1 MQELLPYA
9 LLCFTSFFTLINPLG
24 VMPIFMTLTSELT
37 AQQRIKT
44 ARKAL
49 VVSFITI
56 SCFALGGQLLFAFF
70 HISVDSFRIVGGIIF
85 LIMGMDMLQARL
97 SRVKVGKDEVKSY
110 VEDISVT
117 PLAIPMICGPGA
129 LTNAIVLM
137 DDAFDLQRQ
146 IVLFSV
152 VFLVLFITYWV
163 LYFASALIR
172 LLGDTGI
179 KVMMRLMG
187 LIIMVI
193 AVEFII
199 AGIKPIIFDISQQL
213 NAT

>member
-1 MQELLPYA
+1 MQDLLPYA

-24 VMPIFMTLTSELT
+24 VMPIFMTLTSELS

-97 SRVKVGKDEVKSY
+97 SRVKVGKDDVKSY

-146 IVLFSV
+146 IILFSV

-163 LYFASALIR
+163 LYFASALIK

-199 AGIKPIIFDISQQL
+199 AGIKPIIFDISLQL
-213 NAT
+213 NAS

>member
-1 MQELLPYA
+1 MQEVLPFA
-9 LLCFTSFFTLINPLG
+9 LLCFTSFFSLMNPLG
-24 VMPIFMTLTSELT
+24 VMPVFMTLTAELNE
-37 AQQRIKT
+37 QQRRRT

-49 VVSFITI
+49 IVSFITV
-56 SCFALGGQLLFAFF
+56 CVFAYAGQLLFAFF
-70 HISVDSFRIVGGIIF
+70 NITVDSFRIVGGIIF

-97 SRVKVGKDEVKSY
+97 SRVKVDDDDVKSY

-137 DDAFDLQRQ
+137 DDAVSFNQELALFGAVF
-146 IVLFSV
+146 IVLFIS
-152 VFLVLFITYWV
+152 YWV
-163 LYFASALIR
+163 LFFAGAIIK
-172 LLGDTGI
+172 LLGETGI

-193 AVEFII
+193 AVEFIV
-199 AGIKPIIFDISQQL
+199 AGVKPIIYSIAE
-213 NAT
+213 NMPT

>member
-97 SRVKVGKDEVKSY
+97 SRVKVGRDDVKSY

-137 DDAFDLQRQ
+137 DDALDIQHQ
-146 IVLFSV
+146 VILFSI

-163 LYFASALIR
+163 LYFASALIK

-193 AVEFII
+193 AIEFII
-199 AGIKPIIFDISQQL
+199 AGVKPIILDISQQL
-213 NAT
+213 NAA

>member
-1 MQELLPYA
+1 MQELLPFA

-24 VMPIFMTLTSELT
+24 VMPIFMTLTTELT
-37 AQQRIKT
+37 PAQRVKT

-49 VVSFITI
+49 IVSFITI
-56 SCFALGGQLLFAFF
+56 SLFAMGGQLLFSFF
-70 HISVDSFRIVGGIIF
+70 HISVNSFRIVGGIIF
-85 LIMGMDMLQARL
+85 LLMGMDMLQARL
-97 SRVKVGKDEVKSY
+97 SRIKVGDDDVKSY

-137 DDAFDLQRQ
+137 DDAVS
-146 IVLFSV
+146 INYE
-152 VFLVLFITYWV
+152 LVLFGSILLVLFLTYWI
-163 LYFASALIR
+163 LYFAGGLIK

-193 AVEFII
+193 AVEFIV
-199 AGIKPIIFDISQQL
+199 AGIKPIVLDIAAHLPQ
-213 NAT
+213 

>member
-1 MQELLPYA
+1 MQDLLPFA

-37 AQQRIKT
+37 PAQRVKT

-49 VVSFITI
+49 IVSFVTI
-56 SCFALGGQLLFAFF
+56 SLFALGGQLLFAFF

-85 LIMGMDMLQARL
+85 LLMGMDMLQARL
-97 SRVKVGKDEVKSY
+97 SRIKVGDDDVKTY

-137 DDAFDLQRQ
+137 DDAASINYEL
-146 IVLFSV
+146 VLFATI
-152 VFLVLFITYWV
+152 FIVLFITYWI
-163 LYFASALIR
+163 LYFAGGLIK

-187 LIIMVI
+187 LIVMVI
-193 AVEFII
+193 AIEFII
-199 AGIKPIIFDISQQL
+199 AGVKPVIFDIVSSLPQ
-213 NAT
+213 

>member
-1 MQELLPYA
+1 MQDLLAFA

-24 VMPIFMTLTSELT
+24 VMPVFMTLTADLSPR
-37 AQQRIKT
+37 QRIKT
-44 ARKAL
+44 AQKAL
-49 VVSFITI
+49 LVSFIIITT
-56 SCFALGGQLLFAFF
+56 FALAGQVLFSFF
-70 HISVDSFRIVGGIIF
+70 HISVNSFRIVGGIIF
-85 LIMGMDMLQARL
+85 LLMGMDMLQARL
-97 SRVKVGKDEVKSY
+97 SRIKVAEDDVKTY

-137 DDAFDLQRQ
+137 DDASSFNYELALFGAL
-146 IVLFSV
+146 IAVL
-152 VFLVLFITYWV
+152 LLTYLI
-163 LYFASALIR
+163 LYFAAVLMR

-193 AVEFII
+193 AIEFIV
-199 AGIKPIIFDISQQL
+199 AGVKPIVLDIV
-213 NAT
+213 AAIPA

>member
-1 MQELLPYA
+1 MQELLPFA

-37 AQQRIKT
+37 PSQRLRT

-49 VVSFITI
+49 LVSFITI
-56 SCFALGGQLLFAFF
+56 SLFALGGQLLFAFF

-85 LIMGMDMLQARL
+85 LLMGMDMLQARL
-97 SRVKVGKDEVKSY
+97 SRIKVGEDDVKTY

-137 DDAFDLQRQ
+137 DDAASINYE
-146 IVLFSV
+146 IVLFATI
-152 VFLVLFITYWV
+152 FIVLFITYWI
-163 LYFASALIR
+163 LYFAGGLIK

-187 LIIMVI
+187 LIVMVI
-193 AVEFII
+193 AIEFII
-199 AGIKPIIFDISQQL
+199 AGVKPIIFDIVTHL
-213 NAT
+213 P

>member
-24 VMPIFMTLTSELT
+24 VMPIFMTLTSELST
-37 AQQRIKT
+37 EQRLRT

-49 VVSFITI
+49 VVSFVTI
-56 SCFALGGQLLFAFF
+56 ALFALAGQLLFAFF

-97 SRVKVGKDEVKSY
+97 SRVKVGEDDVKSY

-137 DDAFDLQRQ
+137 EDAANIHYEL
-146 IVLFSV
+146 VLFGA
-152 VFLVLFITYWV
+152 VFVVLFITYWV
-163 LYFASALIR
+163 LFFAGALIK
-172 LLGDTGI
+172 LLGETGI

-193 AVEFII
+193 AVEFIV
-199 AGIKPIIFDISQQL
+199 AGIKPIIFSIAEQL
-213 NAT
+213 G

>member
-1 MQELLPYA
+1 MQELLAFA

-24 VMPIFMTLTSELT
+24 VMPVFMTLTADLT
-37 AQQRIKT
+37 PAQRIKT

-49 VVSFITI
+49 LVSFVIITT
-56 SCFALGGQLLFAFF
+56 FALAGQVLFSFF
-70 HISVDSFRIVGGIIF
+70 HISVNSFRIVGGIIF
-85 LIMGMDMLQARL
+85 LLMGMDMLQARL
-97 SRVKVGKDEVKSY
+97 SRIKVGEDDVKTY

-137 DDAFDLQRQ
+137 DDATSFN
-146 IVLFSV
+146 FE
-152 VFLVLFITYWV
+152 LVLFASLVGVLLLTYFI
-163 LYFASALIR
+163 LYFAAVLIR
-172 LLGDTGI
+172 WLGDTGI

-193 AVEFII
+193 AIEFIV
-199 AGIKPIIFDISQQL
+199 AGIKPIVLDIVS
-213 NAT
+213 AMPS

>member
-1 MQELLPYA
+1 MQDLLSFG

-24 VMPIFMTLTSELT
+24 VMPIFMTLTSGLSP
-37 AQQRIKT
+37 QQRMKT

-49 VVSFITI
+49 LVSLVVII
-56 SCFALGGQLLFAFF
+56 AFAVAGQLLFSFF
-70 HISVDSFRIVGGIIF
+70 HISVNSFRIVGGIIF
-85 LIMGMDMLQARL
+85 LLMGMDMLQARL
-97 SRVKVGKDEVKSY
+97 SRIKVGEGDVKTY

-137 DDAFDLQRQ
+137 DDAVSFNFEV
-146 IVLFSV
+146 VLIASIFV
-152 VFLVLFITYWV
+152 VLLVTYVILF
-163 LYFASALIR
+163 FAAGLIK

-187 LIIMVI
+187 LIVMVI
-193 AVEFII
+193 AIEFIV
-199 AGIKPIIFDISQQL
+199 AGVKPIVVDI
-213 NAT
+213 AAMIAAG

>member
-1 MQELLPYA
+1 MQELIPFA
-9 LLCFTSFFTLINPLG
+9 LLCFTSFFSLMNPLG
-24 VMPIFMTLTSELT
+24 VMPVFMTLTAELSQE
-37 AQQRIKT
+37 ARRKT

-49 VVSFITI
+49 IVSFITL
-56 SCFALGGQLLFAFF
+56 CLFAYAGQLLFEFF
-70 HISVDSFRIVGGIIF
+70 HITVDSFRIVGGIIF

-97 SRVKVGKDEVKSY
+97 SRVKVHEEDVKSY

-129 LTNAIVLM
+129 ITNAIVLM
-137 DDAFDLQRQ
+137 DDAVSIDYE
-146 IVLFSV
+146 IVLFGA

-163 LYFASALIR
+163 LFFAGNIIK
-172 LLGDTGI
+172 LLGETGI

-199 AGIKPIIFDISQQL
+199 AGIKPVIFSIAESL
-213 NAT
+213 P

>member
-1 MQELLPYA
+1 MQELIPFA
-9 LLCFTSFFTLINPLG
+9 FLCFTSFFTLINPLG
-24 VMPIFMTLTSELT
+24 VMPIFLTLTSELSPQ
-37 AQQRIKT
+37 ARIKT

-49 VVSFITI
+49 IVSFATITV
-56 SCFALGGQLLFAFF
+56 FALAGQLLFAFF

-97 SRVKVGKDEVKSY
+97 ARMKVSDDDVKTY

-137 DDAFDLQRQ
+137 DDAVTLDKE
-146 IVLFSV
+146 
-152 VFLVLFITYWV
+152 LVLFVSIFAVLFVTY
-163 LYFASALIR
+163 LILFFASRIVK
-172 LLGDTGI
+172 LLGETGI

-193 AVEFII
+193 AIEFII
-199 AGIKPIIFDISQQL
+199 AGLKPVIIDI
-213 NAT
+213 ATSLPK

>member
-1 MQELLPYA
+1 MQEVLPFA
-9 LLCFTSFFTLINPLG
+9 LLCFTSFFSLMNPLG
-24 VMPIFMTLTSELT
+24 VMPVFMTLTAELDEV
-37 AQQRIKT
+37 QRRRT

-49 VVSFITI
+49 VVSFITV
-56 SCFALGGQLLFAFF
+56 CTFAYAGQLLFAFF
-70 HISVDSFRIVGGIIF
+70 NITVDSFRIVGGIIF

-97 SRVKVGKDEVKSY
+97 SRVKVNEEDVKSY

-137 DDAFDLQRQ
+137 DDAVSIGYELA
-146 IVLFSV
+146 LFGS

-163 LYFASALIR
+163 LFFAGGIIK
-172 LLGDTGI
+172 LLGETGI

-193 AVEFII
+193 AIEFIV
-199 AGIKPIIFDISQQL
+199 AGVKPIIYSIAE
-213 NAT
+213 NMPT